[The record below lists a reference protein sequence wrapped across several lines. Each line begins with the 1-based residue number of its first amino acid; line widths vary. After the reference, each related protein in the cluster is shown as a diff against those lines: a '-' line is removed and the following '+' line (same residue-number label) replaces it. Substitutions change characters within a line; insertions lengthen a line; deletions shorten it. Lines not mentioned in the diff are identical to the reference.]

1 MNALAKMVPA
11 IDGPDVSALQIAFA
25 RYVFAAIALA
35 PFVLRRPRLL
45 SSGHAGR
52 YIVRTVAGFGGI
64 ALMFVAVRHAPLAD
78 ATAIGFTSP
87 IFAMFFAAVL
97 LRESIGVRR
106 WVAAVI
112 GLSGALIISSPDG
125 ASLSFGAMIA
135 LAAAVFMGAEIVGVK
150 WLSQTADHPL
160 TILFYSN
167 LTGALMSLATAAPG
181 WVWPS
186 ATQLTLLVSIGL
198 VAVIGQACVLKA
210 ARIADANF
218 LAPFFYVSLVYSA
231 AIGFLLFD
239 ERITSP
245 LIIGGAAI
253 LVGAFIMMRG
263 GSTASPRS

>member
-1 MNALAKMVPA
+1 
-11 IDGPDVSALQIAFA
+11 
-25 RYVFAAIALA
+25 
-35 PFVLRRPRLL
+35 
-45 SSGHAGR
+45 
-52 YIVRTVAGFGGI
+52 
-64 ALMFVAVRHAPLAD
+64 LAD

-97 LRESIGVRR
+97 LRESIGARR
-106 WVAAVI
+106 WVAAFI

-198 VAVIGQACVLKA
+198 VAVIGQACVLRA
-210 ARIADANF
+210 ARLADANF

-231 AIGFLLFD
+231 AIGFFLFD
-239 ERITSP
+239 EKITSP
-245 LIIGGAAI
+245 LIIGGTAI
-253 LVGAFIMMRG
+253 LVGAFIMLRG